1 MTAKGRLIR
10 NTVIAVAAV
19 AVLGGGYYFAQN
31 WTPDSDKES
40 KAEDTK
46 TETKAELV
54 YILSEDSE
62 NISSVHI
69 KNPNAEY
76 DIIKTKDG
84 DSDTYTIPGMP
95 EAELNKLSLSS
106 AVTSLSKPAAS
117 KTITKDV
124 SKAAEFGISD
134 DSTQYTLKKNSGD
147 TVTVLLGDKVPTG
160 GSYYIMV
167 RGGDTIYT
175 VGESIANMILRVPS
189 DYRNTTLMSLSNAAD
204 IKEFTLYNDSGL
216 VMKVRSTTEEENK
229 SKMLGTSWSMEY
241 PWNNVD
247 VSDTNLQGAFEK
259 LLKIEAKGF
268 TGDGESPGFDYK
280 FEINTEKESYSFS
293 VGNEASE
300 GLVYIKNNKTSQIY
314 TTDRSIR
321 DALAAMNPSEY
332 ISKLIYIKNIK
343 DVDTVKVRYGDK
355 SYELKTGEED
365 KGGWLINGN
374 ETTEKDFKSKYQT
387 VIGVMFKEI
396 AEGYKP
402 SGEPHMTVT
411 FKMKD
416 GSESS
421 VKYYNYSEREYAAVT
436 PDGLSVTVL
445 KSELDKVEKLF

>member
-1 MTAKGRLIR
+1 MA
-10 NTVIAVAAV
+10 
-19 AVLGGGYYFAQN
+19 
-31 WTPDSDKES
+31 
-40 KAEDTK
+40 
-46 TETKAELV
+46 
-54 YILSEDSE
+54 
-62 NISSVHI
+62 
-69 KNPNAEY
+69 
-76 DIIKTKDG
+76 
-84 DSDTYTIPGMP
+84 
-95 EAELNKLSLSS
+95 
-106 AVTSLSKPAAS
+106 SLSKPAAS
-117 KTITKDV
+117 KTITHDI

-134 DSTQYTLKKNSGD
+134 DSAQYTLKKNSGD

-160 GSYYIMV
+160 GSYYVMV

-175 VGESIANMILRVPS
+175 LGESTANMILKVPS
-189 DYRNTTLMSLSNAAD
+189 DYRNTTLMSLSDAGD
-204 IKEFTLYNDSGL
+204 IKEFTLYKDSGL

-229 SKMLGTSWSMEY
+229 SKMLGTSWTMEY
-241 PWNNVD
+241 PWSNVD

-268 TGDGESPGFDYK
+268 FDGGENPGFDYK
-280 FEINTEKESYSFS
+280 FEISTEKESYSFS
-293 VGNEASE
+293 VGNESSE
-300 GLVYIKNNKTSQIY
+300 GLVYIKNNKTSRVY
-314 TTDRSIR
+314 TADRSIR

-343 DVDTVKVRYGDK
+343 DVDTVTVKYGDK

-365 KGGWLINGN
+365 KGGWLINGT
-374 ETTEKDFKSKYQT
+374 ETNEKDFKSKYQT
-387 VIGVMFKEI
+387 VIGVMSKEI

-416 GSESS
+416 GSENA
-421 VKYYNYSEREYAAVT
+421 VRYYDYSEREYAAVT